1 MHGMFNSTKL
11 INSNITLTCL
21 CCEPRRH
28 ALLAFCA
35 SSTNGNRI
43 LLPMLRPRTIKTCW
57 TAVTFDSRA
66 VPVLDYPL
74 ITEPGYSKEHKPPI
88 KQYLT
93 SSVTKTSQQSQKSW
107 PPGTTA
113 RHKIFLNRSGG
124 LETQNGLGG
133 HLHQIKW
140 CIICRYKQ
148 KGTFLI

>member
-1 MHGMFNSTKL
+1 MPNSKGRLQLFKIYRYVQPYYVTFMPGMFNSTKL
-11 INSNITLTCL
+11 INSNTTLTCL

-74 ITEPGYSKEHKPPI
+74 ITEPG
-88 KQYLT
+88 
-93 SSVTKTSQQSQKSW
+93 
-107 PPGTTA
+107 
-113 RHKIFLNRSGG
+113 
-124 LETQNGLGG
+124 
-133 HLHQIKW
+133 
-140 CIICRYKQ
+140 
-148 KGTFLI
+148 